1 MPTTLPNAYSGTSLK
16 PVRLPRVDRIVWIL
30 LAWAAVLL
38 LFAGLGNPG
47 ADTGAIDPFEL
58 LATF

>member
-1 MPTTLPNAYSGTSLK
+1 MPTSLPTVYSGTILK
-16 PVRLPRVDRIVWIL
+16 PVKLPRVDRAVWIL
-30 LAWAAVLL
+30 LAWVAVML

-47 ADTGAIDPFEL
+47 ADTGAIDPFEM

>member
-1 MPTTLPNAYSGTSLK
+1 MPTSLPTAY
-16 PVRLPRVDRIVWIL
+16 PVGIARPVDLPGVNPVFLII

-47 ADTGAIDPFEL
+47 ADTGAIDPFEMI
-58 LATF
+58 ATF